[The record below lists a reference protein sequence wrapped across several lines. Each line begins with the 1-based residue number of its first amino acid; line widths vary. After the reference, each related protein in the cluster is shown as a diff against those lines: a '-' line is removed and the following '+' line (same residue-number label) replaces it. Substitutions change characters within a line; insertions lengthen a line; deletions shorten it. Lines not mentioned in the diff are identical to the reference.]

1 MYVSKIRI
9 REFKV
14 FRRFELQLGDG
25 LNILAGDNDV
35 GKSTLLEAI
44 HLVLTALCR
53 GRSIAAEISEEL
65 FNRECVQEFFKEVG
79 EGGLPEPPRIVI
91 EAVFDGPGTTAEY
104 QGDFN
109 LLHANESGLGLAIE
123 LNADEYAEDFWSYVR
138 SSEADELPVEYFK
151 VTRYRFDRST
161 VFQRKIPLRS
171 SFIDSSGQQMR
182 QGSRAYISRSARE
195 VLPDEQLIALAQ
207 SHRKARRTF
216 NADENVVEAN
226 RLMGEK
232 VKSLTQKSVS
242 FAASKGTKDAW
253 ENSIEA
259 HLDDIPLCNAGAGSQ
274 NIIAIELAL
283 RKVDSEKSNVI
294 LLEEPEGH
302 LSHARLNMLLA
313 DIEDKTGNNQ
323 ILVSTHSSYVAN
335 KLMLNRLIWINEGET
350 SELKSLS
357 DDTSRFFSKIA
368 GYDTLRLLF
377 SRGAILVEGDS
388 DELVV
393 QKAYMDKHD
402 GRLPIQDGI
411 EVVSVGTSFLR
422 FFELAET
429 MGKPVV
435 AVTDNDGDLE
445 SVERKY
451 EGYRAL
457 GDKSIAPESAVAYPS
472 DIAVS
477 FPRHILPKGDIDNYS
492 YNTLEPEL
500 FDANNLE
507 GVNQILGKSFKDR
520 DEALRHMKNNKVECA
535 MRFFEYRGQFV
546 IPPYIEEAL
555 DFIEKVCGDT
565 GQ

>member
-1 MYVSKIRI
+1 MHISKIRI

-14 FRRFELQLGDG
+14 FRCFDLQLEEG
-25 LNILAGDNDV
+25 LNVLVGGNDV

-44 HLVLTALCR
+44 HLVLTASYR

-65 FNRECVQEFFKEVG
+65 FNSECVQAFFKEIG
-79 EGGLPEPPRIVI
+79 EGRFPEPPRIVI
-91 EAVFDGPGTTAEY
+91 EAVFDGSGTAAEY

-109 LLHANESGLGLAIE
+109 LLHASESGLGLAIE
-123 LNADEYAEDFWSYVR
+123 LNADEYAEEFWSYVR
-138 SSEADELPVEYFK
+138 SSETDELPVEYFR

-161 VFQRKIPLRS
+161 VFQRKVPLRS

-195 VLPDEQLIALAQ
+195 VLPGEQLIALAQ
-207 SHRKARRTF
+207 SHRKARRMF

-253 ENSIEA
+253 ENSIET

-274 NIIAIELAL
+274 SIIAIELAL

-294 LLEEPEGH
+294 LIEEPEGH

-313 DIEDKTGNNQ
+313 DIEDKIGNNQ

-335 KLMLNRLIWINEGET
+335 KLMLNRLIWINGGAT
-350 SELKSLS
+350 SELRSLS
-357 DDTSRFFSKIA
+357 DGTARFFSKIA

-393 QKAYMDKHD
+393 QKAYMGKHD

-422 FFELAET
+422 FFELAEA

-445 SVERKY
+445 STERKY
-451 EGYRAL
+451 EGYRTL
-457 GDKSIAPESAVAYPS
+457 GDEGVSPETTAAYPS
-472 DIAVS
+472 NIAVS
-477 FPRHILPKGDIDNYS
+477 FPRHILPKGYIDNYS

-507 GVNQILGKSFKDR
+507 GVNQILGKSFKGR

-535 MRFFEYRGQFV
+535 MRFFEYGGQFV
-546 IPPYIEEAL
+546 VPAYIEEAL

-565 GQ
+565 EQ